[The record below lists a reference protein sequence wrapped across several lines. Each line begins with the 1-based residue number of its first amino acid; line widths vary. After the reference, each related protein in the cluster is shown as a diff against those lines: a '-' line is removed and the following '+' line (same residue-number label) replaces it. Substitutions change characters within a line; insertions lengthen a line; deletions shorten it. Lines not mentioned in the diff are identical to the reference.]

1 MPAVEAI
8 GDDPQE
14 LRRSLRELVAVSML
28 PAVWREYDAHQPN
41 GRRVPAGRACLT
53 RRRRL
58 PMPRRSSLG
67 DSLTVEL
74 SALDRAVLVRI
85 QVPQPAK

>member
-28 PAVWREYDAHQPN
+28 PAVWRDYDAQQI
-41 GRRVPAGRACLT
+41 AE
-53 RRRRL
+53 
-58 PMPRRSSLG
+58 S
-67 DSLTVEL
+67 
-74 SALDRAVLVRI
+74 
-85 QVPQPAK
+85 